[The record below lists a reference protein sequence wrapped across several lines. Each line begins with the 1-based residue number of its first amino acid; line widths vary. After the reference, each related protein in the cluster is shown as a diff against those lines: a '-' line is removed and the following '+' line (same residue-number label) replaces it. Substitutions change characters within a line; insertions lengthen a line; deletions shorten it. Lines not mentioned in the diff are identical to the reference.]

1 MRAPVRPA
9 VPRPAGARVPIECMR
24 AQSARA
30 HAPDAA
36 QAEVTPNVQFDTI
49 AREWRCK
56 WSADEDKASLVKA
69 QDELTAIIKE
79 VRLLVGSPCALR
91 GRRLVSARES
101 GRPASLLGGAGAPGA
116 FRGAAHRHF
125 TRLLCQRACPLVWAL
140 HCVRVRS
147 ERALS
152 CRPCTVYV
160 CALRALLCA
169 VTAA

>member
-101 GRPASLLGGAGAPGA
+101 GRPASQLGGAGAPGA
-116 FRGAAHRHF
+116 FRGACPPTLYPAAVP
-125 TRLLCQRACPLVWAL
+125 TRVPSRLGAALCACALRACPLV
-140 HCVRVRS
+140 
-147 ERALS
+147 
-152 CRPCTVYV
+152 
-160 CALRALLCA
+160 
-169 VTAA
+169 